1 MYHATS
7 PTHTATVADTSNQI
21 PVVAVNSKSYTRSQS
36 KIRMTQLQNTY
47 MNRTLMQFIIRRS
60 VEAHTYRS
68 VVRTIFQKS
77 NYSSTKK
84 CTQPAEIAKAKGH
97 ASNAVTTLLWAMQ
110 RVLEWALFAQ
120 PFSTQW

>member
-60 VEAHTYRS
+60 VEAHTYGHKAENPS
-68 VVRTIFQKS
+68 QK
-77 NYSSTKK
+77 YFEQKTP
-84 CTQPAEIAKAKGH
+84 QI
-97 ASNAVTTLLWAMQ
+97 LRIIL
-110 RVLEWALFAQ
+110 
-120 PFSTQW
+120 